1 MGVTKITCYGGVA
14 QIGGNKILVE
24 DRDARIWL
32 DMGATFGFGSEF
44 FVEYLT
50 ARKRF
55 GLRDY
60 FALGLLPKLPGLYS
74 PEMLAPASF
83 DYEPPRFSGVFI
95 SHIHFDHTNH
105 LQFLDP
111 SIPVHLGAGTKIILD
126 SWQTTATQM
135 DLGDH
140 DYRPFRTGQ
149 SVSADGVDTEP
160 VHVDHSAPAA
170 YGFLLHTSDG
180 AIAYTGDLRQH
191 GPHAEMTRDFIAAA
205 AAAKPVCLI
214 TEGTRVA
221 PVDPRKN
228 LSEAQVKERS
238 IATAQRAKGKIVIA
252 TFYPRDVD
260 RMRTFLEV
268 AKEVER
274 KVVLQPKA
282 AHLLLSLAADRRIQ
296 IPDVLRDPEILVYDR
311 QMIAPKVW
319 ERNLLAQL
327 RSKVVTSEY
336 VHQHQGEILVQ
347 LDFETL
353 PELIDIKPAPGSP
366 FIHSKSE
373 PIEENDEVEATLR
386 NWIRFFQLRRHQF
399 HASGHMSEREIADMV
414 KEIAPKIVIPVHT
427 EHPERFTRFAPHVV
441 QPVRE
446 APIPLTG

>member
-1 MGVTKITCYGGVA
+1 VTNVTCYGGVA

-24 DRDARIWL
+24 DGDARIWL

-60 FALGLLPKLPGLYS
+60 FGLNLLPKLPGLYS
-74 PEMLAPASF
+74 HEMLTPADF
-83 DYEPPRFSGVFI
+83 PYESPRFSGVFV
-95 SHIHFDHTNH
+95 SHIHYDHTNH

-111 SIPVHLGAGTKIILD
+111 TIPVHLGAGTKIILD
-126 SWQTTATQM
+126 SWETTSTQAN
-135 DLGDH
+135 LGER
-140 DYRPFRTGQ
+140 DYRPFRTGET
-149 SVSADGVDTEP
+149 VRADGVDTEP
-160 VHVDHSAPAA
+160 IHVDHSAPAA

-180 AIAYTGDLRQH
+180 TIAYTGDLRQH
-191 GPHAEMTRDFIAAA
+191 GPHAELTKDFIE
-205 AAAKPVCLI
+205 AAAKARPIALI

-221 PVDPRKN
+221 PVDPRRN
-228 LSEAQVKERS
+228 LSEAEVKEKS
-238 IATAQRAKGKIVIA
+238 VATARRAKGKIVIA

-268 AKEVER
+268 AKAVER
-274 KVVLQPKA
+274 RVVLQPKA
-282 AHLLLSLAADRRIQ
+282 AHLLLSLQSDPRIA
-296 IPDVLRDPEILVYDR
+296 IPDVVRDPDILVYDR
-311 QMIAPKVW
+311 QMISPKVW
-319 ERNLLAQL
+319 ERNLLSQL

-336 VHQHQGEILVQ
+336 VNRHQEEILVQ

-373 PIEENDEVEATLR
+373 PIEEDDEVEATLR
-386 NWIRFFQLRRHQF
+386 NWIEFFQLRRHQF
-399 HASGHMSEREIADMV
+399 HASGHMSEPEIAEMIRQ
-414 KEIAPKIVIPVHT
+414 IAPKTVIPVHT
-427 EHPERFTRFAPHVV
+427 EHPERFTRFAPKVI
-441 QPVRE
+441 QPVLDT
-446 APIPLTG
+446 PISLT